1 MRKNEMKQLDLT
13 REKNLALSDLEL
25 EAKEKAEHLLS
36 RANAMRLEQEDEI
49 KHLNE
54 VGCSVC
60 VCVYVCLYNVSCVCV
75 CVRERE
81 RERKRESA
89 CVCLCMHVYVCDSC
103 AYFVCVF
110 VCV

>member
-75 CVRERE
+75 CV
-81 RERKRESA
+81 
-89 CVCLCMHVYVCDSC
+89 
-103 AYFVCVF
+103 
-110 VCV
+110 